1 LTNEKPRKISASK
14 ERRREERRKQRSSG
28 VAGEKIKSVP
38 ISDFSKDTPIST
50 MYQVQHQELRQ
61 EEGEE
66 VAAEEEK
73 EEDDED
79 EDEYEYDEDKS
90 HNETYRRADS
100 NDEELEQW
108 SSDDLSD

>member
-1 LTNEKPRKISASK
+1 M
-14 ERRREERRKQRSSG
+14 
-28 VAGEKIKSVP
+28 P

-73 EEDDED
+73 EEEDDED